1 MKNNKR
7 IVLITGGSRGIGSGL
22 AIDMAKAGY
31 TPLITYKNDKESA
44 KKTIKK
50 IRNFSPDSKAYKLD
64 VAHRENIKEV
74 LYRIIKD
81 YKKLDIL
88 INNAGINQR
97 CLFDEITDEDWD
109 LMFETNLKGPFMLT
123 QECFNIMKRGS
134 RIINISS
141 VAGQYHGPKTVHYA
155 VSKAALN
162 SLTKSTARYG
172 AEKGIYV
179 NAIAPGLILTDQNRE
194 EFESG
199 AADKIINE
207 TTLLKKPGNII
218 DVSSACLFLS
228 DPMQNYMTGQVIALS
243 GGAILDN

>member
-1 MKNNKR
+1 MENNKR
-7 IVLITGGSRGIGSGL
+7 IVLITGSSRGLGKGI
-22 AIDMAKAGY
+22 AIDMAKEGY
-31 TPLITYKNDKESA
+31 IPIITYINDKDAAIETLNEVSQFS
-44 KKTIKK
+44 KNSK
-50 IRNFSPDSKAYKLD
+50 IYKLD
-64 VAHRENIKEV
+64 VTDRKNIKKVINE
-74 LYRIIKD
+74 IIID
-81 YKKLDIL
+81 FSNIDVL

-97 CLFDEITDEDWD
+97 CSFDEISDEDWD
-109 LMFETNLKGPFMLT
+109 SMLETNLKGPFMLT
-123 QECFNIMKRGS
+123 QECLKIMNKGS

-172 AEKGIYV
+172 AEKGIYI
-179 NAIAPGLILTDQNRE
+179 NAIAPGLITTDQNKE

-207 TTLLKKPGNII
+207 TTLLKRPGDID
-218 DVSSACLFLS
+218 DVSSACLFLC
-228 DPMQNYMTGQVIALS
+228 DDKQNYMTGQVIALS